1 MSHKNG
7 CHNRA
12 PLREEIRM
20 QDGWSRYGGDAYR
33 VAAMRTY
40 PVPMTK
46 ECQYTKTE
54 LGKVDAGCDGCKW
67 GLK

>member
-12 PLREEIRM
+12 PLREEIRT
-20 QDGWSRYGGDAYR
+20 QDGWNGYGSAYR
-33 VAAMRTY
+33 IAEMRTY

-67 GLK
+67 RLI